1 MLLRVKTVFIK
12 CLFIF
17 AIAVVTIMSLS
28 ACALF
33 PQKSEA
39 LVPPLTKPKGEQ
51 YQTVEVKR
59 GTITNDIKG
68 QGTIV
73 SAKNYPLY
81 FKTDGR
87 LESINVNMGGQI
99 KKGQILAR
107 LDIGNIDEQIELA
120 RLDLDKAELDVERAK
135 EALTNAKKTGDPAAV
150 KNAEYSL
157 EQAQLNLNSVE
168 INLDRLEEQKRQAEI
183 ISPIDG
189 VIMFKETVKKGD
201 NIPAYKVIIQI
212 ADPNDLQVSFDPAN
226 LADPMII
233 KPGMK
238 VNLTLGGKVIAG
250 EVISCPYSAPS
261 SGEDAAAIVPVIIKV
276 PEMPKEAIV
285 GDSITINIILAQKEG
300 ALIVPKEAVRTYM
313 NRNYVEILDGNTKK
327 EVDVETGII
336 TSTEIE
342 ILSGLKE
349 GQQVIIK

>member
-1 MLLRVKTVFIK
+1 MLLRVKTIFIK

-17 AIAVVTIMSLS
+17 VMAVVAVVGLS

-59 GTITNDIKG
+59 GTIINDIKG
-68 QGTIV
+68 QGIIV
-73 SAKNYPLY
+73 SAKNYSLY
-81 FKTDGR
+81 FKMDGR

-107 LDIGNIDEQIELA
+107 LDADNIDEQIKLA
-120 RLDLDKAELDVERAK
+120 RLDLDKAELNVERAK
-135 EALTNAKKTGDPAAV
+135 EALINAKETGDSAAI
-150 KNAEYSL
+150 KSAEYSL
-157 EQAQLNLNSVE
+157 EQAQLNLDSVE
-168 INLDRLEEQKRQAEI
+168 INVDRLEEQRRQAEI
-183 ISPIDG
+183 ISPING
-189 VIMFKETVKKGD
+189 IITFKETVKKGD
-201 NIPAYKVIIQI
+201 SIPAYKVIIQI
-212 ADPNDLQVSFDPAN
+212 ADPNDLQISFDPAN

-238 VNLTLGGKVIAG
+238 VNITLDSKAIAG

-261 SGEDAAAIVPVIIKV
+261 SGENAAAIAPVIIKA

-285 GDSITINIILAQKEG
+285 GDNVTINIILAQKEG

-313 NRNYVEILDGNTKK
+313 DRNYVEILDGNIKR
-327 EVDVETGII
+327 EVDVETGIV

-342 ILSGLKE
+342 ILSGLEE
-349 GQQVIIK
+349 GQQVIVK